1 MMLLDEAVFQAAK
14 GTASL
19 GNKVYPFGRKPATAT
34 DPYCVWQVQGG
45 SPENYLAGRP
55 DIDYVGVQ
63 FDVYGTTA
71 ESVRTAAMQLRDKI
85 ELKCH
90 IVAWIGESRDDATER
105 YRFTFSADWWVHR

>member
-14 GTASL
+14 GTPLL
-19 GNKVYPFGRKPATAT
+19 GNKVYPFGRKPLTAT

-63 FDVYGTTA
+63 FDVYGTSA
-71 ESVRTAAMQLRDKI
+71 DSVRTAAMQLRDKL
-85 ELKCH
+85 ELTCH
-90 IVAWIGESRDDATER
+90 ITAWTGESRDDATGR
-105 YRFTFSADWWVHR
+105 YRFTFSADWWINR